1 MANMPTQIRPEQ
13 ISDVA
18 KVLRGILGPA
28 YGPLESLGQTGAAAG
43 EAVWQAFQQN
53 PSEFAPL
60 GGVLPAWRQA
70 EKEFRSGRYV
80 PAAIKGTEAMAGGL
94 VDVLTGGAA
103 APIKATLSKGGTTA
117 LAAILAG
124 GPGKKGNVIRGEF
137 EKRLRSKKGLIHNPD
152 LEIPVAKIDGEPFDR
167 FEVKGGTIYG
177 VRGDDSY
184 PPGLVEKIGSTTP
197 ENAHALASA
206 YNAGGYYKEPIE
218 TFSNRPFRMKRGGD
232 DKPEQFPAGG
242 RATPDYWL
250 TFKSGEGWEVPMKI
264 NIRDNMPS
272 AIPRR
277 AVKIGKKM
285 RKKQREE
292 RIKIARNAQQELY
305 DWVKGEHPQFGG
317 GEFED
322 ALDAQIYFDELF
334 QKANSGPEGRMLH
347 IEDLKTIA
355 RITEEFGPK
364 SEW

>member
-28 YGPLESLGQTGAAAG
+28 YGPLESLGQPGAAAG

-70 EKEFRSGRYV
+70 EQEFRSGRYV

-103 APIKATLSKGGTTA
+103 APIKATLSKGGPAA

-137 EKRLRSKKGLIHNPD
+137 EKRLRSKKGLIHNPEV
-152 LEIPVAKIDGEPFDR
+152 EIPVSSIDGQPFDR
-167 FEVKGGTIYG
+167 FEVNGGTIYG
-177 VRGDDSY
+177 VRGDN
-184 PPGLVEKIGSTTP
+184 VEKLGSTTP
-197 ENAHALASA
+197 DNAQALASA
-206 YNAGGYYKEPIE
+206 YNAGGYYKTTIENYSQPIGGI
-218 TFSNRPFRMKRGGD
+218 KRGGD
-232 DKPEQFPAGG
+232 TELERFPAGG

-277 AVKIGKKM
+277 AVKLGRKM
-285 RKKQREE
+285 SKKQREE
-292 RIKIARNAQQELY
+292 RIKIAENAQQEL
-305 DWVKGEHPQFGG
+305 GEWMRGKHPEFGG

-322 ALDAQIYFDELF
+322 ALDAQAYFDELF
-334 QKANSGPEGRMLH
+334 QKANSGPEGRLVN
-347 IEDLKTIA
+347 IEDLKTMA
-355 RITEEFGPK
+355 RFTEELGPK